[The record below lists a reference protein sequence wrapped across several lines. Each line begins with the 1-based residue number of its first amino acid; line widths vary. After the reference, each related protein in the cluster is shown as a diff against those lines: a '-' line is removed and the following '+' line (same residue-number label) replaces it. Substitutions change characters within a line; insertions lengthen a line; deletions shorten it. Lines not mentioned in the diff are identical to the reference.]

1 MGKFSKILLRNMN
14 GNAVI
19 FGVKHHCDMKIKFCT
34 NKLRVFPRKS
44 TFEIC
49 CDRQL
54 FNKLSLP
61 D

>member
-19 FGVKHHCDMKIKFCT
+19 FGVKIKFCT